1 MAPTAGKSLL
11 EDLHVLVVAAVEVF
25 HPSDLKD
32 NREYG
37 HGKGNVKPLSTLLKD
52 TEDED
57 TIEAIMTMPKRVEQ
71 QGKFDLSKVAAV
83 QGQSRVKKNKKLDG
97 QPKQRATISKEI
109 AGERGVD
116 PCMNCI
122 RSALANTAN
131 AGGLLLRRQSEP
143 WQEMLCLQQER
154 TRVSSSQGK
163 DPLLLRRV
171 ARHLVEEA
179 LVLQKNLVEKQTKEN
194 DE

>member
-57 TIEAIMTMPKRVEQ
+57 TIEAIMTMPKRAEQ

-109 AGERGVD
+109 AGE
-116 PCMNCI
+116 
-122 RSALANTAN
+122 
-131 AGGLLLRRQSEP
+131 
-143 WQEMLCLQQER
+143 
-154 TRVSSSQGK
+154 
-163 DPLLLRRV
+163 
-171 ARHLVEEA
+171 
-179 LVLQKNLVEKQTKEN
+179 
-194 DE
+194 